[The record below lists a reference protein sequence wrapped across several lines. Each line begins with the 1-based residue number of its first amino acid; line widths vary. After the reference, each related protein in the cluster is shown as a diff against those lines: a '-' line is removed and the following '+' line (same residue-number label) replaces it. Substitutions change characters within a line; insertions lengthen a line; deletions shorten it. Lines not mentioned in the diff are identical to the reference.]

1 MAVAASPKPTKA
13 DYQSDQEVRWCPGCG
28 DYAILSSVQMA
39 FARLGVPR
47 EKVVFVS
54 GIGCSSRFPYYM
66 NTFGFHTIHGRALP
80 IATGIK
86 LANPDLQVW
95 VATGD
100 GDSLSIG
107 GNHLLHALRR
117 NVDLKILLFD
127 NRIYGL
133 TKGQTSPTSE
143 IGKVTKSTPFGSLD
157 RPIQPVSLAL
167 ASEATFVARTADVYL
182 PHLQDLLCRA
192 AAHQG
197 SAFIHILQNC
207 VIFNDNAF
215 KHVTDRATRDDRQI
229 VLEHGKPLLFG
240 RARNRGLRLRGL
252 RLETVT
258 LGEDGATERDLL
270 VHDET
275 DANLAYLLSRL
286 EEPMPIGV
294 FHAVERPSLERC
306 VAAQIEEAR
315 RKLGE
320 GDLARLLSGGETWT
334 VK

>member
-1 MAVAASPKPTKA
+1 MAIAASQKPTKA

-28 DYAILSSVQMA
+28 DYAILSAVQMA
-39 FARLGVPR
+39 FAKMGLPR

-80 IATGIK
+80 IATGIR

-107 GNHLLHALRR
+107 GNHLLHTLRR

-143 IGKVTKSTPFGSLD
+143 VGKVTKSTPFGSLD
-157 RPIQPVSLAL
+157 QPIQPVSLAL
-167 ASEATFVARTADVYL
+167 ASEATFVARTADVYV
-182 PHLQDLLCRA
+182 PHMQDLLCRA
-192 AAHQG
+192 AAHRG
-197 SAFIHILQNC
+197 SALIHILQNC

-215 KHVTDRATRDDRQI
+215 KHVTDRATRDDHQI
-229 VLEHGKPLLFG
+229 TVEHGKPLLFG
-240 RARNRGLRLRGL
+240 KTHNRGLRLNGL
-252 RLETVT
+252 HLEAVT
-258 LGEDGATERDLL
+258 IGESGVTEKDILI
-270 VHDET
+270 HDET
-275 DANLAYLLSRL
+275 DMNLAYLLSRL
-286 EEPMPIGV
+286 EEPVPIGV
-294 FHAVERPSLERC
+294 FRAVEKPSLEQR
-306 VAAQIEEAR
+306 VATQIEDAR
-315 RKLGE
+315 RKHGQ
-320 GDLARLLSGGETWT
+320 GDLARLLSGGESWT

>member
-1 MAVAASPKPTKA
+1 MAIAAPQKPTKV

-28 DYAILSSVQMA
+28 DYAILSAVQMA
-39 FARLGVPR
+39 FAKMGLPR

-80 IATGIK
+80 IATGIR

-107 GNHLLHALRR
+107 GNHLLHTLRR

-143 IGKVTKSTPFGSLD
+143 VGKVTKSTPFGSLD
-157 RPIQPVSLAL
+157 QPIQPVSLAL
-167 ASEATFVARTADVYL
+167 ASEATFVARTADVYV
-182 PHLQDLLCRA
+182 PHMQDLLCRA
-192 AAHQG
+192 AAHRG
-197 SAFIHILQNC
+197 SALIHILQNC

-215 KHVTDRATRDDRQI
+215 KHVTDRATRDDHQI
-229 VLEHGKPLLFG
+229 TVEHGKPLLFG
-240 RARNRGLRLRGL
+240 KTRNRGLRLNGL
-252 RLETVT
+252 HLEAVT
-258 LGEDGATERDLL
+258 IGENGVTEKDILI
-270 VHDET
+270 HDET
-275 DANLAYLLSRL
+275 DMNLAYLLSRL
-286 EEPMPIGV
+286 EEPVPIGV
-294 FHAVERPSLERC
+294 FRAVEKPSLEQR
-306 VAAQIEEAR
+306 VATQIEDAR

-320 GDLARLLSGGETWT
+320 GDLAQLLSGGESWT